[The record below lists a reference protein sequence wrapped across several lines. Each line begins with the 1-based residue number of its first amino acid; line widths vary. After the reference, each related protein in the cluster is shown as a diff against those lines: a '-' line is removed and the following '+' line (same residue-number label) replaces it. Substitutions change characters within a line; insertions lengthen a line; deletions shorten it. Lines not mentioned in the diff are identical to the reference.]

1 MHRLIRGSAFAFLVL
16 ATGLASAATT
26 DLEQG
31 LVAFEREDYAEA
43 LKRLEPIAAAGEADA
58 QFRVAQMLRYG
69 WGTTAD
75 AAAAGVWM
83 RRAAEA
89 GQREA
94 QAELGRMLRD
104 GNGMVANP
112 TEALTWLKRAAER
125 GSGVAQ
131 LNLGR
136 MYRNGVGTTRDQA
149 QAYKW
154 FTLAAQNGFVDGI
167 ASRNVMAES
176 MTPDEIAA
184 GERLVKEAAR

>member
-1 MHRLIRGSAFAFLVL
+1 MHLLIRGCAFAFLVL

-69 WGTTAD
+69 WGTSAD
-75 AAAAGVWM
+75 VAAAGVWM